1 MRFIQVCSI
10 LGCVG
15 LGLVSTSTPAR
26 AEGPAARA
34 EGPAVEALDRSQAG
48 VHPKPAVENRFFLK
62 ESRFEISPLFGYVPN
77 NPFAR
82 RYMAGGILGYHFSEA
97 LSAQAEVLYSPDNGE
112 NDLKPLVEVL
122 LDRAANS
129 GPGTVPTGTAVPT
142 EFQQPLDK
150 AILSAA
156 FGPAW
161 APFYGKI
168 NLVGETVLSFD
179 FYVFGGVG
187 MVSKVNYIATYD
199 ENQTDG
205 NFVELTSKGNEVK
218 VSFYAGVG
226 QNYFVNQ
233 FMAVKIDIRGMFYVD
248 NAPQYD
254 PNVPETGSRLYNNVI
269 ASAGLAFFFPKMKPR
284 LYDF

>member
-10 LGCVG
+10 LGSAW
-15 LGLVSTSTPAR
+15 LGMVALASPAR
-26 AEGPAARA
+26 AESPAT
-34 EGPAVEALDRSQAG
+34 EAVNHSREA

-62 ESRFEISPLFGYVPN
+62 ESRFEISPQFGYVPN

-82 RYMAGGILGYHFSEA
+82 RYMAGGVLGYHF
-97 LSAQAEVLYSPDNGE
+97 AESFSVQTQILYSPDNGE

-129 GPGTVPTGTAVPT
+129 GQGNTGTPDTPT

-150 AILSAA
+150 AVLSAA

-187 MVSKVNYIATYD
+187 MVSKVNYVATYD
-199 ENQTDG
+199 ENQSDG
-205 NFVELTSKGNEVK
+205 NFVTLTDKGNEVK
-218 VSFYAGVG
+218 VSFYAGIG
-226 QNYFVNQ
+226 QNYFLNQ
-233 FMAVKIDIRGMFYVD
+233 FMAVKLDIRGMFYVD

-254 PNVPETGSRLYNNVI
+254 PNVPETKSQLYNNVI

-284 LYDF
+284 LYEF